1 MSNHFQST
9 DSHAAETLSAR
20 PNVTERVSSELGE
33 LLLSRGLT
41 VTCAES
47 CTGGGIASAITDVP
61 GSSQWFHTGFVTYS
75 NQAKQQLLGVSPVV
89 LIAEG
94 AVSELVVKQMAL
106 GALEKS
112 EADIAVAVSGV
123 AGPGGGT
130 ADKPVGLVWFC
141 WADRCGDTGTDKLLE
156 CHSFQFTGGR
166 SEVRATAV
174 KQALEGLVSMLK
186 K

>member
-9 DSHAAETLSAR
+9 EQIT
-20 PNVTERVSSELGE
+20 VELGE
-33 LLLSRGLT
+33 LLLSQGLT

-75 NQAKQQLLGVSPVV
+75 NQAKQQLLGVSPDV

-94 AVSELVVKQMAL
+94 AVSQLVVQQMAL
-106 GALEKS
+106 GALKAS
-112 EADIAVAVSGV
+112 EANIAVAVSGV

-141 WADRCGDTGTDKLLE
+141 WATRCGGTDTDELLE
-156 CHSFQFTGGR
+156 CYSFTFSGGR
-166 SEVRATAV
+166 SEVRAAAIE
-174 KQALEGLVSMLK
+174 QALVGLVGMLK
-186 K
+186 NKSTV

>member
-1 MSNHFQST
+1 MSNHFQLTESP
-9 DSHAAETLSAR
+9 AAEPDATEQ
-20 PNVTERVSSELGE
+20 VTVELGK
-33 LLLSRGLT
+33 LLLSQGLT

-61 GSSQWFHTGFVTYS
+61 GSSQWFHLGFVTYS
-75 NQAKQQLLGVSPVV
+75 NQAKQQLLGVSPDV
-89 LIAEG
+89 LRAEG
-94 AVSELVVKQMAL
+94 AVSQLVVQQMAL
-106 GALEKS
+106 GALNAS

-130 ADKPVGLVWFC
+130 ADKPEGLVWFC
-141 WADRCGDTGTDKLLE
+141 WASRCGSTDTGKSVE
-156 CHSFQFTGGR
+156 CRSFQFSGGR
-166 SEVRATAV
+166 SEVRTTAI

>member
-9 DSHAAETLSAR
+9 DSHATETDA
-20 PNVTERVSSELGE
+20 TKRVSSELGE

-47 CTGGGIASAITDVP
+47 CTGGGIASAITDVS

-75 NQAKQQLLGVSPVV
+75 NQAKQQLLGVSPDA

-106 GALEKS
+106 GALEVS
-112 EADIAVAVSGV
+112 VADIAVAVSGV

-141 WADRCGDTGTDKLLE
+141 WASRRGGTGTDMLLE
-156 CHSFQFTGGR
+156 CHSFQFSGGR

-174 KQALEGLVSMLK
+174 KQALEGLVSILK

>member
-9 DSHAAETLSAR
+9 DSHAAGTDA
-20 PNVTERVSSELGE
+20 TERVSSELGE
-33 LLLSRGLT
+33 LLLSQGLT

-61 GSSQWFHTGFVTYS
+61 GSSQWFHTGYVTYS
-75 NQAKQQLLGVSPVV
+75 NQAKQQLLGVSPDA

-106 GALEKS
+106 GALEES

-130 ADKPVGLVWFC
+130 VDKPVGLVWFC
-141 WADRCGDTGTDKLLE
+141 WAGRCGDTGTDKLLE